1 MKTVEAFQLR
11 SNEGFNEMMRKKKQ
25 AHWLIYFNV
34 LELDLLQSVMAGDY
48 ILAVASRMLAR
59 LQNDQVI
66 ILLSQV

>member
-1 MKTVEAFQLR
+1 
-11 SNEGFNEMMRKKKQ
+11 MMRKKKQ